1 MVFKKAAMLS
11 MFTLVAV
18 SALGA
23 QEQAIKADDLIDSIG
38 VNTHFAY
45 TNTYYYQKYAQ
56 VIAALSGAGIR
67 HVRDGY
73 YLWPAGHQMYKVH
86 QAIKAAGI
94 GTDYVVSYNSLTTIA
109 DLESFQSLAGD
120 MESIE
125 GPNEFD
131 LNGGSN
137 WAISLASFL
146 PTLSQAGLALHVP
159 VLGPSLFQQKS
170 YGTLGDISQYI
181 DYTNLH
187 IYFGGRNPGTNGWGS
202 VNAEGHSYGS
212 IPWWVDNANI
222 SASGAAS
229 YVTESGYNQVPTS
242 TTPYTV
248 PYSVASVYTIQTI
261 FEMMAH
267 GIKRTYIYELIDDPS
282 SPELGLMTNT
292 MRPKYSYTAIK
303 SLTSVLTDRGVSFA
317 PGKLQYSLSAAT
329 ANVHHLLMQKH
340 DGTFYLAL
348 WVNQPIYNPSNNTP
362 ISVTPQ
368 KVTVTLDSAHV
379 VESNSSI
386 DSSGTLTTVAVNN
399 SYAYNVQLTPY
410 LVLLKI
416 VSTN

>member
-1 MVFKKAAMLS
+1 
-11 MFTLVAV
+11 
-18 SALGA
+18 
-23 QEQAIKADDLIDSIG
+23 
-38 VNTHFAY
+38 
-45 TNTYYYQKYAQ
+45 
-56 VIAALSGAGIR
+56 
-67 HVRDGY
+67 
-73 YLWPAGHQMYKVH
+73 MYKVP
-86 QAIKAAGI
+86 QSIKAAGI

-120 MESIE
+120 MERIE

-159 VLGPSLFQQKS
+159 VLGPSLFQEKS

-181 DYTNLH
+181 DHTNLL
-187 IYFGGRNPGTNGWGS
+187 IYFGGRNPGTNGWSS

-222 SASGAAS
+222 SASGTAS
-229 YVTESGYNQVPTS
+229 YVTESGYNQLPTS

-248 PYSVASVYTIQTI
+248 PFSVASVYTIQTI

-282 SPELGLMTNT
+282 SPALGLMADT

-303 SLTSVLTDRGVSFA
+303 SLTSVLADRGLSFA
-317 PGKLQYSLSAAT
+317 QGTLQYSLNGAT

-340 DGTFYLAL
+340 D
-348 WVNQPIYNPSNNTP
+348 
-362 ISVTPQ
+362 
-368 KVTVTLDSAHV
+368 
-379 VESNSSI
+379 
-386 DSSGTLTTVAVNN
+386 
-399 SYAYNVQLTPY
+399 
-410 LVLLKI
+410 
-416 VSTN
+416 